1 MNTLPDLSAGFT
13 ELSDRFRKVL
23 EELDAL
29 RRENAELR
37 GAKRNRA
44 PDTNRRN
51 LRRRVSELR
60 DARLN
65 RASTS
70 RHVHDAESDADPD
83 AEPEPLPEDFAVVW
97 RRLCD
102 LEVTFR
108 GKTRSVAEWCP
119 FSLDLDDPRN
129 VLNCL
134 NPPSDGETGW
144 TLAYSVE
151 QSDKSI
157 FLHLVTTACR
167 MLGIPSVIVVCETKG
182 NTAGVESKM
191 TGLGEAIIAAAAAIP
206 DFPPPDV
213 SAMQAMDGV
222 KKNWD
227 TVGIED
233 FAAGRKT
240 FVVPGTYLPA
250 VRCLA
255 DYVARSGATPMIF
268 IDEGDKL
275 AKYFFKVTDPDS
287 RLPALE
293 KCLKKLYLSARV
305 NCFVT
310 ATPSSFLLF
319 GKENCLRFRAF
330 IADVDRIKA
339 AGYETGDHIVLHPSC
354 ATLTDKD
361 FDKLSGFF
369 IPQIQAGVRDMYSLS
384 QMADGPTGLL
394 GLFAINHV
402 HNPCDQFSNC
412 DMARIIVHGIPEEI
426 TRGKHDIEARPP
438 LCPNAFALVLS
449 GEKAY
454 VACAE
459 EAMRPNEAGPGWEG
473 FKAFGTK
480 NGLDAKTRAAEWIH
494 SWPDAMKRPMF
505 VFGYE
510 STIRSFSPRF
520 GTRVLTSSFV
530 HLKKS
535 KNTDCAEQ
543 LAKRGNGDGVP
554 AQLQANGLFATT
566 TYCTKDDFDIHLS
579 YHPYMRE
586 TLQYALDGYVPMEHV
601 FEGGEAGKE
610 LSKPCRHMK
619 FAKRR
624 HFPAKNATGN
634 PIGNI
639 RVSAEGAD
647 KTPEQLAGE
656 ELARKNEE
664 LVRKAATHMYHAAL
678 RARMEAAAAA
688 DAAAAAAEAA
698 ADAAEDGQEFVDQA
712 RETIDI
718 ATAIT
723 SGFKHLALC
732 HSKSWQLYRFLEHSL
747 TMDAL
752 VPASAMAFIKAQVA
766 AEFPAVILDAT
777 TKFTRDEARV
787 SAAKDAMAAGHGLTT
802 EHPVE
807 VIVDLQADA
816 QDAKCEI
823 FVAVRVTP
831 VGEAQEHV
839 AELLPSRRR
848 RGPLS
853 QKLQLLVLIHE
864 MVGGRIDVEFT
875 SAQMRDV
882 PAIDSIQNASQRRAL
897 RALVNDGCV
906 WHNSTS
912 LHSGIYK
919 LTAAG
924 VAQIMVL

>member
-1 MNTLPDLSAGFT
+1 MDTLPDLSAGFT
-13 ELSDRFRKVL
+13 ELSERFRQLL
-23 EELDAL
+23 EEMEAL

-37 GAKRNRA
+37 GAKRERS
-44 PDTNRRN
+44 PDVNRRN

-60 DARLN
+60 AARLN

-70 RHVHDAESDADPD
+70 RNVFDSETDTEPD

-108 GKTRSVAEWCP
+108 GKTRRVSEWCP

-157 FLHLVTTACR
+157 FLHLVTTVCR

-213 SAMQAMDGV
+213 AAMQAMDGV

-233 FAAGRKT
+233 FSAGRKT

-275 AKYFFKVTDPDS
+275 AKYFFKVTDPES

-293 KCLKKLYLSARV
+293 RCLKKLYLSARV

-319 GKENCLRFRAF
+319 GKENLLSFRAF
-330 IADVDRIKA
+330 IADLDRIKG

-354 ATLTDKD
+354 DTLTDRD

-369 IPQIQAGVRDMYSLS
+369 IPQIQAGVRDMYALS
-384 QMADGPTGLL
+384 QMAAGAPMGLL

-412 DMARIIVHGIPEEI
+412 DMARIIVHGLSEKIA
-426 TRGKHDIEARPP
+426 RGKHDIDPRAA

-449 GEKAY
+449 GDKAY
-454 VACAE
+454 VTCAE
-459 EAMRPNEAGPGWEG
+459 LASMPDEAGPGWES
-473 FKAFGTK
+473 FKVFGTK
-480 NGLDAKTRAAEWIH
+480 NGASAKDRAADWIH
-494 SWPDAMKRPMF
+494 GWQDSMKRPMF

-535 KNTDCAEQ
+535 KNSDCAEQ

-566 TYCTKDDFDIHLS
+566 TYCTKDDFNIHLS

-639 RVSAEGAD
+639 RVSTQGAD
-647 KTPEQLAGE
+647 KTLEQLAGE
-656 ELARKNEE
+656 ELARKNQE
-664 LVRKAATHMYHAAL
+664 LVRQAAAYLYNNTV

-688 DAAAAAAEAA
+688 ESAAAAAASAA
-698 ADAAEDGQEFVDQA
+698 EAAEDGQEFVVQA
-712 RETIDI
+712 LETTNI
-718 ATAIT
+718 ATTIT
-723 SGFKHLALC
+723 THFNHVALC
-732 HSKSWQLYRFLEHSL
+732 HAKSQQLYRFLEHSL
-747 TMDAL
+747 ALDAS
-752 VPASAMAFIKAQVA
+752 VPASAMAFIKAQVSS
-766 AEFPAVILDAT
+766 EFPNVTLNAT
-777 TKFTRDEARV
+777 TKFTRSADRV
-787 SAAKDAMAAGHGLTT
+787 SAAKAAMAAGRGLAT
-802 EHPVE
+802 EHPME
-807 VIVDLQADA
+807 VIVDVQGGAL
-816 QDAKCEI
+816 DAKCELFI
-823 FVAVRVTP
+823 AVKKPTLNVDLPKNRLMILMHQLVHGDVDKIVSLDDMRAIP
-831 VGEAQEHV
+831 ELAALAEAQNRNV
-839 AELLPSRRR
+839 LRR
-848 RGPLS
+848 
-853 QKLQLLVLIHE
+853 LVVDRL
-864 MVGGRIDVEFT
+864 
-875 SAQMRDV
+875 
-882 PAIDSIQNASQRRAL
+882 
-897 RALVNDGCV
+897 
-906 WHNSTS
+906 
-912 LHSGIYK
+912 
-919 LTAAG
+919 
-924 VAQIMVL
+924 VAQPDGARRNGLYRLTELGAEYVSRL